1 MFDIGF
7 WELCVIGAVVLLV
20 IGPERMPEVAKQI
33 GYWTTRAR
41 RTVNQLRNEMRNELN
56 SLPTEQINKAKQ
68 SMNAISKDVAS
79 MGADLSAKMSEKID
93 IKESSEKPAT
103 KESPKPKSTVT
114 SAAATKPKIKKKAV
128 KKTTATGKNKAP

>member
-7 WELCVIGAVVLLV
+7 WELCVIGAVLLLV

-41 RTVNQLRNEMRNELN
+41 RTVNQLRNEMRSELN

-68 SMNAISKDVAS
+68 SMDAISKDVAS
-79 MGADLSAKMSEKID
+79 MGSDLSAKMSEKIE
-93 IKESSEKPAT
+93 IKESPEKPSGEKLT
-103 KESPKPKSTVT
+103 KSKSTVI
-114 SAAATKPKIKKKAV
+114 SGSNTKTKSKKKPV
-128 KKTTATGKNKAP
+128 KKATASAKNKDA